1 METGEILDSQ
11 ITASSQNSAR
21 ASLARLNQ
29 HSVWCAGV
37 KAINEFIEVRE
48 VKGGSAIVCVI
59 MFFERRKNATA
70 ASFDV
75 LKISNLA

>member
-48 VKGGSAIVCVI
+48 VKGGG
-59 MFFERRKNATA
+59 
-70 ASFDV
+70 V
-75 LKISNLA
+75 L